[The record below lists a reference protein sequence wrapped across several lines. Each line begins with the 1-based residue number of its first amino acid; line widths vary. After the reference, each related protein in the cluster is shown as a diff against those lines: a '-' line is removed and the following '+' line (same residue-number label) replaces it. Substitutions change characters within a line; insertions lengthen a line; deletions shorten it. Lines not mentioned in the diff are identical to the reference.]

1 MVSQPYAPGQL
12 LWYTSPLHDML
23 ETVSRRDVSRSDI
36 LDNHL
41 VMVLSNGYLQG
52 NVTVC
57 MTTSKLNYP
66 GYILTVPTLSGK
78 VRQCVICPYKIMTV
92 TMDNLHEPVGF
103 VPPNLLAQVQRAVMF
118 HLNMTDTVP
127 EYVSRNSVLTQNM
140 QIDISH
146 TLQEAH
152 IPKAQIIT
160 NEVAPKLTIGTTSD
174 VVDDI
179 GVDTDDRIVEV
190 VTPEPPKKEE
200 PTEPSKPKPPVKS
213 LPKLN
218 TNKPKD
224 DNSVTSN
231 KSNVTEVKSPKFDNL
246 FKSLEKGDLAYF
258 VYSADSI
265 SAKAN
270 RYNTSPFLAEKV
282 INKATDMLA
291 KEHEELVS
299 GMKRKVFNIR
309 RIPERLAYLLPFLT
323 LTELSEMGISV
334 KNYTDACRLY
344 GFYVNAPVK

>member
-92 TMDNLHEPVGF
+92 TMDNLHEPMGF
-103 VPPNLLAQVQRAVMF
+103 VPPNLLAQVQKAVMF
-118 HLNMTDTVP
+118 HLNMTDIVP

-152 IPKAQIIT
+152 VPKARIIT
-160 NEVAPKLTIGTTSD
+160 NDMAPKLTIGATSE

-179 GVDTDDRIVEV
+179 GVDTDDELMDS
-190 VTPEPPKKEE
+190 TSEPSKKEE
-200 PTEPSKPKPPVKS
+200 ETPPEPKVTVQPKPATDKPK
-213 LPKLN
+213 
-218 TNKPKD
+218 TNSASP
-224 DNSVTSN
+224 N
-231 KSNVTEVKSPKFDNL
+231 KSNTTEVKSPKFDNL

-265 SAKAN
+265 SAKAK

>member
-52 NVTVC
+52 NATVC

-92 TMDNLHEPVGF
+92 TMDNLHEPMGF

-127 EYVSRNSVLTQNM
+127 EYVSRNSILTQNM

-152 IPKAQIIT
+152 VPKARIIT
-160 NEVAPKLTIGTTSD
+160 NDMAPKLTIGASSE

-179 GVDTDDRIVEV
+179 GVDTDEELMTS
-190 VTPEPPKKEE
+190 TPEPSRKEE
-200 PTEPSKPKPPVKS
+200 EAPSEPKVQKTVRPKPATDKPK
-213 LPKLN
+213 
-218 TNKPKD
+218 TNSASP
-224 DNSVTSN
+224 N
-231 KSNVTEVKSPKFDNL
+231 KSNTTEAKSPKFDNL

-258 VYSADSI
+258 VYSADSVT
-265 SAKAN
+265 AKAK

-323 LTELSEMGISV
+323 LTELSEIGVSV
-334 KNYTDACRLY
+334 KNYTEACRLY